1 MQLSVDK
8 KIERFLRNWQN
19 EVDSAAQY
27 RELARQESNANISKI
42 YAALGKVEEKHV
54 LFWEEHLTQ
63 SGVTNLVRKPSWRS
77 LVLIWL
83 ARRVG
88 PGLILPT
95 IRDSETATQNT
106 YVGQREVR
114 GTTLVADERQHAQIL
129 AKIDKTSPTGVEGS
143 FIGKIEGRHRNV
155 GGNALRAGVL
165 GVNDGLC
172 SNLSL
177 VMGVIGLS
185 TGSKTVLLTGLAG
198 LCAGACSMALGEW
211 ISVKSSRELAENE
224 IQIESDE
231 LDADPESEREE
242 LKLIYESKGLS
253 QNEARELSEKMMS
266 DPKKALDTLTR
277 EELGIDPDQLGGSP
291 IEAAAFSFVLF
302 AVGAIIPILP
312 LFFTSGTKATWL
324 SIALSAAAL
333 FGFGAFTTVFT
344 GQSVMKT
351 GSRQVVLGLGAAA
364 ITFGLGHLLHVS
376 IA

>member
-1 MQLSVDK
+1 VKISSNK

-27 RELARQESNANISKI
+27 RELAVRESNANISKI
-42 YAALGKVEEKHV
+42 YAALGKAEEKHV
-54 LFWEEHLTQ
+54 RFWEEHLTQ
-63 SGVTNLVRKPSWRS
+63 AGVTNLVRKPSWRS

-83 ARRVG
+83 AKRFG
-88 PGLILPT
+88 PSLILPT
-95 IRDSETATQNT
+95 IRDSETAAQNI
-106 YVGQREVR
+106 YVGQKEAL

-129 AKIDKTSPTGVEGS
+129 AKIDKSSPTGVEGS

-211 ISVKSSRELAENE
+211 ISVTSSRELAENE
-224 IQIESDE
+224 IQTESDE

-253 QNEARELSEKMMS
+253 KDEARDLSEKMMS

-277 EELGIDPDQLGGSP
+277 EELGIDPNELGGSP

-312 LFFTSGTKATWL
+312 LFFMSGSIATWL
-324 SIALSAAAL
+324 SIACSAAAL

-344 GQSVMKT
+344 GQSVLKT
-351 GSRQVVLGLGAAA
+351 GTRQVVLGLGAAA
-364 ITFGLGHLLHVS
+364 ITFGLGHLLHAS
-376 IA
+376 IS